1 MTESAH
7 RLVSNLETTFQK
19 LETEFHRAYWETQVE
34 AGSVNEKRRAELEL
48 ELRRIKG
55 DPQALEWVTAAL
67 REPNHDSTLSRQ
79 LEVLRLSLTG
89 NQMGDTERA
98 EMVALSTEVEGVFA
112 AYRPLIN
119 GRRHNDNEIEE
130 ILRTSNDAV
139 EREQAWR
146 ASKEVGG
153 EVAERVRE
161 LVRLRNRAARNLGFA
176 DYYRMELELQELP
189 EEWLFDLLGELEE
202 LTQDPFVRWKDG
214 LDAEL
219 RGRFGIETL
228 YPWHYA
234 DPFFQTLPLEGRI
247 SLDEALAGADAAD
260 LSARTFAAWD
270 IDLGP
275 VLAASDLYPRENKC
289 QHAFCLD
296 VDRAGDVRILAN
308 VVPGERWVDV
318 MLHES
323 GHAAYDVS
331 IDPDLPY
338 LLRRPT
344 HTFVTEAI
352 ALLSGRLV
360 RDPEWLTT
368 VAGLPEEEVTTL
380 ADRLRQASATQSL
393 LFARWGLVMVR
404 FERDLYADPEIDL
417 DARWWELVER
427 FQLVTPPPAPTSG
440 GWASKIHLA
449 VAPVYYQNYLLG
461 DMLASQLLSTTKRD
475 FGGLA
480 RVREAGAHLVEKVF
494 RPGNLLRW
502 DAVVEGATGGPLSA
516 ADFATALD

>member
-1 MTESAH
+1 VA
-7 RLVSNLETTFQK
+7 NLESRFEE
-19 LETEFHRAYWETQVE
+19 LETDFHRAYWDTQIA
-34 AGSVNEKRRAELEL
+34 AGPENEQRRLELEL

-55 DPQALEWVTAAL
+55 DPQALEAVNTAL
-67 REPNHDSTLSRQ
+67 HEPFHDPQLKRQ

-89 NQMGDTERA
+89 NQMGDVERA
-98 EMVALSTEVEGVFA
+98 EMVSLATEVEGVFA
-112 AYRPLIN
+112 THRPQV
-119 GRRHNDNEIEE
+119 GGHRYSDNEIEAA
-130 ILRTSNDAV
+130 LKTSDDEAK
-139 EREQAWR
+139 RESLWR
-146 ASKEVGG
+146 ASKEVGSA
-153 EVAERVRE
+153 VAGRIRE
-161 LVRLRNRAARNLGFA
+161 LVRLRNHAARNLGFA

-189 EEWLFDLLGELEE
+189 EEWLFGVLGELEE
-202 LTQDPFVRWKDG
+202 LTQEPFERWKG
-214 LDAEL
+214 ALDQEL
-219 RGRFGIETL
+219 AARFKTDAL
-228 YPWHYA
+228 RPWHYA
-234 DPFFQTLPLEGRI
+234 DPFFQALPLEGRV
-247 SLDEALAGADAAD
+247 SLDQVFADADPAALAT
-260 LSARTFAAWD
+260 RTFAGWG
-270 IDLGP
+270 IDLTS

-360 RDPEWLTT
+360 RDPRWLKTF
-368 VAGLPEEEVTTL
+368 AGLPDGEVEVL
-380 ADRLRQASATQSL
+380 APELRRATASQSL
-393 LFARWGLVMVR
+393 LFARWGLVMVH

-427 FQLVTPPPAPTSG
+427 FQLIPPPPSPPEG

-461 DMLASQLLSTTKRD
+461 DMLASQIVATARRE
-475 FGGLA
+475 FGGLVGVPA
-480 RVREAGAHLVEKVF
+480 AGALMVDKIF
-494 RPGNLLRW
+494 RPGNALRW
-502 DAVVEGATGGPLSA
+502 DEVVVNSTGTPLRA
-516 ADFATALD
+516 ADLAADLS